1 MRRLR
6 SCYADD
12 VAFFTDL
19 CLSFGDVVEARGPE
33 QEVARSPHL
42 LVLLFQVQDA
52 LDVRN
57 DDSWALEM
65 FLVGR
70 FKGYRM

>member
-1 MRRLR
+1 MWRLR

-12 VAFFTDL
+12 VVFSTDL

-42 LVLLFQVQDA
+42 LVLLFQVQGA
-52 LDVRN
+52 LEVRD
-57 DDSWALEM
+57 DDSWAPEM
-65 FLVGR
+65 FLFGR